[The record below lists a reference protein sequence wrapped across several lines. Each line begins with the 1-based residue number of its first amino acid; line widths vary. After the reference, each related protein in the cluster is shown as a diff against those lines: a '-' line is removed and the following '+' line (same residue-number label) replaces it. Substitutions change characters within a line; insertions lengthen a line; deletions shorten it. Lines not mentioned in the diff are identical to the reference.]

1 MNKFGQKSNKY
12 LKIYWNKK
20 KNKIST
26 NYKKKEFHKR
36 NNEQNIKLFCNE
48 RIILHFI
55 KKYEAKNNNE
65 KKKIKQPNIVKKKK
79 INTFPSLVK
88 KPTNRTSFAQTEEIS
103 KRKKLNVGNL
113 KNKY

>member
-1 MNKFGQKSNKY
+1 MNKFGQKSSKY
-12 LKIYWNKK
+12 LKFIEIKK

-79 INTFPSLVK
+79 DKYIPITGEKTDKSNFICTNWRNIETKEIKCWKFK
-88 KPTNRTSFAQTEEIS
+88 K
-103 KRKKLNVGNL
+103 
-113 KNKY
+113 

>member
-1 MNKFGQKSNKY
+1 MNKFGQKSSKY
-12 LKIYWNKK
+12 LKFIEIKK

-26 NYKKKEFHKR
+26 NYKKKKFHKR

-88 KPTNRTSFAQTEEIS
+88 KPTNRTSFAQTGEIS